1 MILMDLCFIITFL
14 LPFPTHSQLES
25 QVGCIKWCTAYYQK
39 RIFLICVE
47 YLRCRTKISIDFY
60 INLKCICNM
69 YELWMKKT
77 ILIPWKLYNILN
89 TEVCL
94 FTCTKVIQL
103 FFFIGWKSC
112 LSHLQSWTLILSRF
126 LTVDFEKEKNVCTF
140 EVCAKIRSRH
150 ISSLN
155 KSNVNA

>member
-14 LPFPTHSQLES
+14 LPFSIHSQLES
-25 QVGCIKWCTAYYQK
+25 QVASAKCTAYYPK

-47 YLRCRTKISIDFY
+47 YLRCRTKISIDFC

-69 YELWMKKT
+69 YELWMKKA
-77 ILIPWKLYNILN
+77 ILIPWKLCNILN

-94 FTCTKVIQL
+94 STCTEVIQL

-126 LTVDFEKEKNVCTF
+126 LTVEFEKEKMYVLLRF
-140 EVCAKIRSRH
+140 VQK
-150 ISSLN
+150 
-155 KSNVNA
+155 